1 MSPLRAHGDVRR
13 RIMHTR
19 VLFSLL
25 LMALAMTPT
34 RAGERLD
41 LRVTPTVAF
50 EPATVT
56 VRATV
61 TADEDHRAL
70 EVIAESDDYYRSSYI
85 QLDGENAPRTTE
97 IAFRSLPSGQYTVRA
112 IVFGSRGETIRTER
126 TAQIVD
132 RGAGIQ

>member
-1 MSPLRAHGDVRR
+1 MK
-13 RIMHTR
+13 TR
-19 VLFSLL
+19 VFCSLL
-25 LMALAMTPT
+25 LMALAMAPT

-56 VRATV
+56 VRATI
-61 TADEDHRAL
+61 TADDDHRAL
-70 EVIAESDDYYRSSYI
+70 EVIAESADYYRSSYVP
-85 QLDGENAPRTTE
+85 LDGERAPRITE
-97 IAFRSLPSGQYTVRA
+97 IAFRGLPSGHYTVRA
-112 IVFGSRGETIRTER
+112 IVFGSRGETTRTER